1 LKNGL
6 PRIYLITLRKLKLNR
21 YEELKKHLVDYKKV
35 IVSFSG
41 GIDSYFVLKA
51 AIDSLGKTN
60 VLAVTG
66 DSPSLKQSE
75 KSETKVLASKIGASH
90 ETIYTYEINDP
101 NYYNNTQNRCFF
113 CKDELY
119 SKLVELAHHLKIKYI
134 LDGTNFDDM
143 SDYRPG
149 YKASKNYH
157 IVSPLVDLK
166 FRKNEIREIAKHLNL
181 EIWDKPSSPCLSS
194 RIPYGQKVSI
204 EKLFMIEKAED
215 YLTNLGLK
223 EFRVRHFEINDGMN
237 IKFAKIDI
245 NKNEFDKILDSAT
258 MNEINS
264 NLKSLG
270 YQFVTIDLG
279 GLNSG
284 SMNINVNKDEIE
296 K

>member
-1 LKNGL
+1 ME
-6 PRIYLITLRKLKLNR
+6 R
-21 YEELKKHLVDYKKV
+21 YEELKKYLIKYKKV

-51 AIDSLGKTN
+51 AVDALGIAN

-75 KSETKVLASKIGASH
+75 KNQTKELASKIGAQH
-90 ETIYTYEINDP
+90 KTIYTYEINDP
-101 NYYNNTQNRCFF
+101 NYYNNPQNRCFF

-119 SKLVELAHHLKIKYI
+119 SKLVELAHQVKIKYI

-143 SDYRPG
+143 SDHRPG

-157 IVSPLVDLK
+157 IVSPLVELK
-166 FRKNEIREIAKHLNL
+166 FNKNEIREFAKKLGL

-204 EKLFMIEKAED
+204 EKLFMIEKAEE

-237 IKFAKIDI
+237 VKFAKIDI
-245 NKNEFDKILDSAT
+245 NKKEFDKILDSVT
-258 MNEINS
+258 MNEINLS
-264 NLKSLG
+264 LKSLG
-270 YQFVTIDLG
+270 YQFVTLDLG

-284 SMNINVNKDEIE
+284 SMNLNINANDLGK
-296 K
+296 